1 MSMKKNKGLDTKNL
15 AQLNS
20 RIKQALTKERG
31 KALNYKQV
39 ASRLQISDR
48 NDRERV
54 KMALEILARHEEIEM
69 PERGKYRYV
78 SLGQLVEGRID
89 MTQSGAAYLI
99 TEGEN
104 TEGIKDVYISP
115 KHLGRALDKD
125 LVQVQL
131 FDFGRDSKPAGE
143 VVEIIERAKTDFAG
157 ILEIVPKK
165 HAFLVADSRKMPVD
179 IFVPLDKIGAAQ
191 HGDKV
196 VVKMLD
202 WPEDAKS
209 PIGEVIKLLGKPG
222 EHETEI
228 HSILAEYDLPY
239 EFPEVVERDAEHV
252 PVEISDAEVKKRRDF
267 RSIPTLTIDPVD
279 AKDFDDALSIR
290 QLENGLFEIGVHI
303 ADVTHYVLPGS
314 KLEEE
319 AQKRATSV
327 YLVDRVVPMLP
338 EKLSNLVCSLRPN
351 EEKCTFSAVFE
362 MDIQGKVHSE
372 WFGRTLINSQK
383 RFTYE
388 EAGEVIKTGT
398 GDMVFEVTTLNSIA
412 KNLRAKRMMNGAIA
426 FDKSEVR
433 FQLDESNKPIGVTQK
448 IMGDSNHLIEEF
460 MLLANRKVAEIVGKV
475 AKGSKEKKTMVY
487 RIHDQP
493 DPEKLFELQRFV
505 NKFGYKINTS
515 NHLETSKSINKMLAE
530 VQGKGEANMIE
541 TLAIRTMAKAVYS
554 TQNVGHYG
562 LGFSHYTHF
571 TSPIRRYPD
580 MMVHRLLQ
588 MHLDGKPA
596 TNPTEWEELCKHSS
610 NREKLASDAERSS
623 IKYMMTVFMADK
635 IGQVFDGIISGVTEW
650 GVYVE
655 LRENK
660 CEGMIKLRDFQGDYF
675 DYDADNFRVIG
686 KRTGKEY
693 RLGDEIT
700 IRVKNADVDR
710 KQIDFVPE

>member
-1 MSMKKNKGLDTKNL
+1 MSKHAKKGLDTKNL
-15 AQLNS
+15 AQLNAK
-20 RIKQALTKERG
+20 IKQALTRERG
-31 KALNYKQV
+31 KAMNHKQV
-39 ASRLQISDR
+39 ASRLQLSDR
-48 NDRERV
+48 NDKERV
-54 KMALEILARHEEIEM
+54 KMALEIMAKHDEIEM

-78 SLGQLVEGRID
+78 AKGEIVLGRID

-99 TEGEN
+99 IESDNQE
-104 TEGIKDVYISP
+104 EMADVYISP
-115 KHLGRALDKD
+115 KHIGRALNGD
-125 LVQVQL
+125 LVEVQL
-131 FDFGRDSKPAGE
+131 FEFGKESKPAGE
-143 VVEIIERAKTDFAG
+143 VITIVERAKTEFVGTLD
-157 ILEIVPKK
+157 LVPKK
-165 HAFLVADSRKMPVD
+165 HAFLISDNRKMPVD
-179 IFVPLDKIGAAQ
+179 MFVPLDKIGAAQ
-191 HGDKV
+191 NGDKV
-196 VVKMLD
+196 VVKMLEWKEGD
-202 WPEDAKS
+202 KS
-209 PIGEVIKLLGKPG
+209 PIGEVIKILGRPG

-239 EFPEVVERDAEHV
+239 EFPEAVEKETLS
-252 PVEISDAEVKKRRDF
+252 ISDEIPETEIRKRRDF
-267 RSIPTLTIDPVD
+267 RQIPTLTIDPVD
-279 AKDFDDALSIR
+279 AKDFDDALSLR
-290 QLENGLFEIGVHI
+290 QLENGLYEVGIHI

-319 AQKRATSV
+319 AQRRATSV

-338 EKLSNLVCSLRPN
+338 EKLSNMVCSLRPN

-362 MDIQGKVHSE
+362 MDENGKVHSE
-372 WFGRTLINSQK
+372 WFGRTVICSQR

-388 EAGEVIKTGT
+388 EAGEVIKTGI
-398 GDMVFEVTTLNSIA
+398 GDMAFEVLTLNKIA
-412 KNLRAKRMMNGAIA
+412 KQLRGKRMNSGAIA

-433 FQLDESNKPIGVTQK
+433 FQLDENNKPIGVTQK

-460 MLLANRKVAEIVGKV
+460 MLLANRKVAEVVGKPP
-475 AKGSKEKKTMVY
+475 KGSKTKKTMVY

-505 NKFGYKINTS
+505 NKFGYKINTHS
-515 NHLETSKSINKMLAE
+515 HVDTARSINKMLAD
-530 VQGKGEANMIE
+530 VQGKGEANMIS

-554 TQNVGHYG
+554 IKNVGHYG

-588 MHLDGKPA
+588 LHLDGKEA
-596 TNPTEWEELCKHSS
+596 SNPTEWEDLCKHSS
-610 NREKLASDAERSS
+610 NREKLASDAERAS

-655 LRENK
+655 LNDNK
-660 CEGMIKLRDFQGDYF
+660 CEGMIKLRDFNGDYF
-675 DYDADNFRVIG
+675 EYDEENFRIVG
-686 KRTGKEY
+686 KRTGEEY

-700 IRVKNADVDR
+700 IKVKNADIDR
-710 KQIDFVPE
+710 KQIDFVPV